1 MTATLNE
8 SIFRAYDI
16 RGIVDEDL
24 NPDIMHSIG
33 KGVGTLVLRQQLNT
47 LITARDG
54 RLSGPTYSKA
64 LIEGILSTGCHV
76 IDVGE
81 VPTPLL
87 YFATNTLEATSG
99 VMLTAS
105 HNPAEYN
112 GLKVVIDRKT
122 LSKDGIHDLYT
133 LVKKG
138 DFAIGKGALRQMDLI
153 PSYLDR
159 VCRDV
164 KLSRPLKVVLD
175 CGNGIGGVVAP
186 ALYQQLSCTVHP
198 LYCDVDG
205 HFPNH
210 EADPSVLKNLA
221 DLVQVVKEQKAD
233 IGIALDGDADRIGIV
248 TNEGEIIMPD
258 RLLMLLASDVLSRN
272 LQAKV
277 VYDVKSSLN
286 LATVVKEHHGIPIMA
301 QTGHSFIKN
310 KMLETGALLAGEL
323 SGHVFFKER
332 WYGFDD
338 GIYTG
343 ARLLEILSK
352 QNRSIAE
359 LFHQFP
365 NSVNTPEIKIM
376 IDDKEKFAF
385 IDRAQKEAFF
395 VDANIITIDG
405 IRVEFKDGW
414 GLLRA
419 SNTTPALILRFEA
432 NDEAALKRI
441 QDLFKAMLLKLNPT
455 LQLPF

>member
-16 RGIVDEDL
+16 RGIVDKDL
-24 NPDIMHSIG
+24 NPDIMRSIG
-33 KGVGTLVLRQQLNT
+33 KGVGTLVLRQHLDT

-54 RLSGPTYSKA
+54 RLTGPAYSKA

-87 YFATNTLEATSG
+87 YFATHVLEATSG

-112 GLKVVIDRKT
+112 GLKVVIGRKT

-133 LVKKG
+133 LVKQG
-138 DFAIGKGALRQMDLI
+138 DFEIGTGTLRQADLI
-153 PSYLDR
+153 PLYLKR
-159 VCRDV
+159 VCSDV

-175 CGNGIGGVVAP
+175 CGNGIGGIVAP
-186 ALYQQLSCTVHP
+186 KLYEQLQCTVYP

-205 HFPNH
+205 RFPNH
-210 EADPSVLKNLA
+210 EADPSVLKNLT
-221 DLVQVVKEQKAD
+221 DLVQAVKEQKAD
-233 IGIALDGDADRIGIV
+233 IGIALDGDADRIGVV

-272 LQAKV
+272 PQAKV

-338 GIYTG
+338 GIYTS

-352 QNRSIAE
+352 QPRTIAE
-359 LFHQFP
+359 LFRQFP
-365 NSVNTPEIKIM
+365 NSVNTPEIKIT

-385 IDRAQKEAFF
+385 IDRAQKEASFI
-395 VDANIITIDG
+395 DANIITIDG

-441 QDLFKAMLLKLNPT
+441 QGLFKTMLLKINPT
-455 LQLPF
+455 LQLTF